1 MNRGHMLFHFFS
13 GDCNWQEYGGTFISK
28 RINDSD
34 HPLYFAIQVAN
45 TEDNTEDS
53 PRYDVSLVAVSPAFC
68 KASGTLEE
76 AMKSNGFLDDASLDP
91 NDERLQLDA
100 LLSYGNY
107 ATLGEWQGQNLRKL
121 MKTARDEAQSQRMFF
136 GFTLDRVANGVGNT
150 GWDFISG
157 QIGYGKHYVDEG
169 AAV

>member
-1 MNRGHMLFHFFS
+1 MAFHFFS

-28 RINDSD
+28 KITDSD

-53 PRYDVSLVAVSPAFC
+53 PRYVVSLVAVSPGFC
-68 KASGTLEE
+68 RAAGTLDE
-76 AMKSNGFLDDASLDP
+76 AMKSNGFLDDPTFDP
-91 NDERLQLDA
+91 GNEQLQLEA

-107 ATLGEWQGQNLRKL
+107 ATLGEWQGQNIGKL
-121 MKTARDEAQSQRMFF
+121 LKTAKEEAQSQRMFF
-136 GFTLDRVANGVGNT
+136 GFTLDRTANAIGNT

-157 QIGYGKHYVDEG
+157 QIGCGKHYVDEEEKTS
-169 AAV
+169 